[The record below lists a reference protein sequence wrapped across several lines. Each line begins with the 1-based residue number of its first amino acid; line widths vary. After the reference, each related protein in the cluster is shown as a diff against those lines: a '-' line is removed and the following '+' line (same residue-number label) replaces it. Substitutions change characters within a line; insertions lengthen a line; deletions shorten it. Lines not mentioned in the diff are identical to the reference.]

1 MTTFVS
7 NGGDHPFGDGQSG
20 NLPEDLDTILSNA
33 LFKLSVGE
41 RNSIDEEFHGVST
54 LAPKESPELLKSK
67 LLELSDELDLIS
79 DDCPLKA
86 AYIESQQYHE
96 TYTNTDDFRLRFLR
110 CELFDAKKA
119 ATRLIKFLSF
129 ASDIFG
135 PELLRRPIRFSDL
148 TKEEVKI
155 FRSGDI
161 QMLPY
166 RDQAGRPVAVWVG
179 GFDIAPHVKTRVRL
193 MLYLFYSLTND
204 IENQQKG
211 LIKLVWIQSESAVG
225 APSFADVRGFQRLYD
240 SSPIRDTS
248 NHFCLPDKPAFHLF
262 RAMVGMSHAGN
273 FFRLKFH
280 IGEETELRYKL
291 KNYGLPIQL
300 LPLTGTGNIK
310 TNYHKQWV
318 RLRKTLDEKSA
329 KGEDDD
335 SIIEWP
341 RSTDVVFR
349 TGMSLAYHPGNTMFQ
364 SIVLSKTKEHA
375 VASQTR
381 KREITKD
388 IINKVRQN
396 KGRFV
401 QWDTRGWWTELDDA
415 SKIHAKVAIAV
426 RDSRKKIAA
435 KYNRQS
441 CHASTSLFQHQDGKR
456 RKIAHDDGFSSDSSS
471 SKDNKCLILK

>member
-179 GFDIAPHVKTRVRL
+179 GFDIAPHVKTRVRG
-193 MLYLFYSLTND
+193 NKK
-204 IENQQKG
+204 QK
-211 LIKLVWIQSESAVG
+211 QR
-225 APSFADVRGFQRLYD
+225 DVRFQMFWFRLSY
-240 SSPIRDTS
+240 ILELILIAFLFS
-248 NHFCLPDKPAFHLF
+248 NHKGATKSISVLF
-262 RAMVGMSHAGN
+262 V
-273 FFRLKFH
+273 
-280 IGEETELRYKL
+280 
-291 KNYGLPIQL
+291 
-300 LPLTGTGNIK
+300 
-310 TNYHKQWV
+310 
-318 RLRKTLDEKSA
+318 
-329 KGEDDD
+329 
-335 SIIEWP
+335 
-341 RSTDVVFR
+341 
-349 TGMSLAYHPGNTMFQ
+349 
-364 SIVLSKTKEHA
+364 
-375 VASQTR
+375 
-381 KREITKD
+381 
-388 IINKVRQN
+388 NK
-396 KGRFV
+396 
-401 QWDTRGWWTELDDA
+401 
-415 SKIHAKVAIAV
+415 
-426 RDSRKKIAA
+426 
-435 KYNRQS
+435 
-441 CHASTSLFQHQDGKR
+441 
-456 RKIAHDDGFSSDSSS
+456 
-471 SKDNKCLILK
+471 